1 MQLKHFEHL
10 ANLERSIIKQQFLR
24 AAKQSEVPRP
34 YGKKRLKG
42 NVPQVATILALTG
55 DQNLPNPYTA
65 GKTRTCPKNPTE
77 KEIREQKAKTAA
89 LVANDGLTP
98 AQGGALPLMNEQA
111 AMVRQSGKPLYRP
124 RLKTKTQV
132 M

>member
-98 AQGGALPLMNEQA
+98 AQGGAQGLMDERA
-111 AMVRQSGKPLYRP
+111 AMRGRKPLYRP
-124 RLKTKTQV
+124 RARTKTQV

>member
-10 ANLERSIIKQQFLR
+10 ANLERSIIKEQFVR

-42 NVPQVATILALTG
+42 NVPQVATILSLTG
-55 DQNLPNPYTA
+55 DQKLQNPYTA
-65 GKTRTCPKNPTE
+65 GRTRQYRNPTE
-77 KEIREQKAKTAA
+77 QEIREQKGKTAA

-98 AQGGALPLMNEQA
+98 AQGGALSLFNEQGA
-111 AMVRQSGKPLYRP
+111 LKPLHRP
-124 RLKTKTQV
+124 QSRTKTQD